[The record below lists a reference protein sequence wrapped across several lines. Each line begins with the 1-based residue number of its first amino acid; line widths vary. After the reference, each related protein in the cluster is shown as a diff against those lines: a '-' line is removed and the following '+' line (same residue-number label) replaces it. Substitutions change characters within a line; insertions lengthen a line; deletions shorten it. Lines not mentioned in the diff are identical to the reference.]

1 VEPREIYERFR
12 AVLFDMDGV
21 LTTTARLHSAAWQ
34 RTFDEFLERWDE
46 SHGTVTP
53 RFSPAE
59 DYLRYVDGKPRYDGV
74 RDFLASRNIVLPDGS
89 ADSSPD
95 EESVGGIG
103 NRKQQLVESALHT
116 EGVEA
121 FPGSVAWVR
130 ELQARGL
137 ATAVVSSSQNCAE
150 VLDAAGIAD
159 LFDVRVDGAVAVEL
173 QLPGKPEPDTFLEAA
188 LRLGVDPSD
197 AVVVE
202 DALAGVQAG
211 RAGGF
216 GLVIGVDRDEQTD
229 ALVAHGADMVVKDLG
244 DLVTESAEAGH
255 MAGPKAHRLRAAAL
269 RLLAADEEFPVDEF
283 RLVERGFNPDNVP
296 QLEAVF
302 AVANGYL
309 GLRGTHEE
317 GRPVHQSGTL
327 LNGLYET
334 WPIVYPEKAFGFAE
348 TGQTIVNAT
357 DGSVIKLYVDDEPF
371 DLDHA
376 EVLEYERVLDM
387 RAGVMERRVIWQ
399 MADGRR
405 FSVRSKRMV
414 SLDQRHLAC
423 IEYVVT
429 ALDRPAALTISSELV
444 THTGADAGTSEDPRK
459 GRGFEPGVLMPK
471 SGRTSG
477 ARVVLGFQTRSSG
490 QRMSCGMDHETNL
503 GEDVLPETE
512 VNGDSARAVYRVK
525 AQPGRPVRLI
535 KYLGYHHAADESVDE
550 LSFRVGGTLD
560 RARAEGL
567 DAIFVNQRQRI
578 DAFWATADVRT
589 EGAPLLQQAMRF
601 SLYQLLQASACSEG
615 FGIPSKGLTGQGYEG
630 HYFWDTEIY
639 VMPFLV
645 YTAPNLARSLLH
657 HRYAMLEQARERA
670 QQVGLN
676 GALFPWRTINGKEA
690 SAYYAAGTAQYHID
704 ADVAYALMQYVRVTG
719 DRDFLA
725 RYGAE
730 ILVETA
736 RMWADLGYF
745 SSQKRGH
752 FVINGVTGPDE
763 YSTVVDNNAY
773 TNLMARQNMRSAIEA
788 VEWLAAS
795 EPEAHARLIDRT
807 KLHNGEIEDWR
818 RAADLMYV
826 PYDDA
831 KELHLQDDGFLDREV
846 WDFEGTPPENYP
858 LLLHYHPLV
867 IYRHQVIKQA
877 DIVLATF
884 LVGDEF
890 TPAEKRKIFAYY
902 DPLTTGDSSLSECI
916 QSIVAAEIGDVRAAE
931 EYFIDAA
938 AVDLAD
944 VANNVR
950 DGVHVASAGGTWL
963 AAVYGFAGLRDG
975 GAELSFRPLL
985 PERLTALAFTLRT
998 RGCVLDVELRDG
1010 AALYRLREGDLL
1022 RILHHGEPIDVTQE
1036 GVSRPLGASVTDATA
1051 KSA

>member
-1 VEPREIYERFR
+1 MEPREIYERFR

-46 SHGTVTP
+46 THGAVTP

-59 DYLRYVDGKPRYDGV
+59 DYMRYVDGKPRYDGV
-74 RDFLASRNIVLPDGS
+74 RDFLASRNIVLPEGS
-89 ADSSPD
+89 ADSLPD

-188 LRLGVDPSD
+188 RRLGVEPID

-202 DALAGVQAG
+202 DALVGVQAG

-229 ALVAHGADMVVKDLG
+229 ALLEHGADMVVKDLG

-429 ALDRPAALTISSELV
+429 ALDRPATLTISSELV

-490 QRMSCGMDHETNL
+490 QRMACGMDHETNL
-503 GEDVLPETE
+503 GEDLQPETE

-535 KYLGYHHAADESVDE
+535 KYLAYHHAADESVDE

-567 DAIFVNQRQRI
+567 DAIFVNQRHRI
-578 DAFWATADVRT
+578 DAFWASADVRT

-657 HRYAMLEQARERA
+657 HRYTMLDQARERA
-670 QQVGLN
+670 RQVGLN

-704 ADVAYALMQYVRVTG
+704 ADVAYALMQYVRVTRG
-719 DRDFLA
+719 PRLPGPLRRRDPRRDGADVGGPWVLLVAEARAFRDQRRHGSRRVLDRRRQQRLH
-725 RYGAE
+725 
-730 ILVETA
+730 
-736 RMWADLGYF
+736 
-745 SSQKRGH
+745 Q
-752 FVINGVTGPDE
+752 PDG
-763 YSTVVDNNAY
+763 
-773 TNLMARQNMRSAIEA
+773 
-788 VEWLAAS
+788 AS
-795 EPEAHARLIDRT
+795 EPAVGHRGGGVARGERAGCPRPPDRSHEAAQRRDRGLAPRRRPDVRPLRRRQGAPPAGRRVPGPRGLGLRRDPARELSAAAALPPTGDLPAPGDQAGRHRARHVPRGRRVHARGEAEDLRVLRPAHDGRLVVVGVHPEHRGRGDRRRPRGGGV
-807 KLHNGEIEDWR
+807 LHRRRRRGPRGRGEQRARR
-818 RAADLMYV
+818 RARGL
-826 PYDDA
+826 
-831 KELHLQDDGFLDREV
+831 GR
-846 WDFEGTPPENYP
+846 G
-858 LLLHYHPLV
+858 
-867 IYRHQVIKQA
+867 
-877 DIVLATF
+877 
-884 LVGDEF
+884 
-890 TPAEKRKIFAYY
+890 
-902 DPLTTGDSSLSECI
+902 
-916 QSIVAAEIGDVRAAE
+916 
-931 EYFIDAA
+931 
-938 AVDLAD
+938 DLA
-944 VANNVR
+944 
-950 DGVHVASAGGTWL
+950 
-963 AAVYGFAGLRDG
+963 
-975 GAELSFRPLL
+975 
-985 PERLTALAFTLRT
+985 
-998 RGCVLDVELRDG
+998 RG
-1010 AALYRLREGDLL
+1010 RLRV
-1022 RILHHGEPIDVTQE
+1022 RRPCATAMRSSRSARCCPSA
-1036 GVSRPLGASVTDATA
+1036 SRPSPSRCAPAGASSTSSSATGPPPTDCARATCCG
-1051 KSA
+1051 SAITASRST

>member
-1 VEPREIYERFR
+1 M
-12 AVLFDMDGV
+12 FDLDGV

-34 RTFDEFLERWDE
+34 QTFDAFLERWDDE
-46 SHGTVTP
+46 HGTVTP

-74 RDFLASRNIVLPDGS
+74 RDFLASRSIVLPEGS
-89 ADSSPD
+89 PESSPD
-95 EESVGGIG
+95 EETVGGIG
-103 NRKQQLVESALHT
+103 NAKQVLVESALHT

-137 ATAVVSSSQNCAE
+137 ATAVVSSSQNAAE

-159 LFDVRVDGAVAVEL
+159 LFDVRVDGALAAEL
-173 QLPGKPEPDTFLEAA
+173 ELPGKPRPDTFLEAA
-188 LRLGVDPSD
+188 RRLGVEPVD

-202 DALAGVQAG
+202 DALAGVGAG

-216 GLVIGVDRDEQTD
+216 GLVIGVDRDDQRE
-229 ALVAHGADMVVKDLG
+229 ALLAHGADIVVKDLG

-269 RLLAADEEFPVDEF
+269 RLLAADEAFPVEEF
-283 RLVERGFNPDNVP
+283 RLVERGFNPENMP
-296 QLEAVF
+296 QLESVF

-309 GLRGTHEE
+309 GIRGTHEE
-317 GRPVHQSGTL
+317 GRPVHQTGTL
-327 LNGLYET
+327 LNGFYET
-334 WPIVYPEKAFGFAE
+334 WPIVYPEKAFGFAD
-348 TGQTIVNAT
+348 TGQTIINAT
-357 DGSVIKLYVDDEPF
+357 DGTMIKLYVDDEPF

-376 EVLEYERVLDM
+376 EVLDYERVLDM
-387 RAGVMERRVIWQ
+387 RAAVMERRIVWQ
-399 MADGRR
+399 AADGRR
-405 FSVRSKRMV
+405 FSVRTKRLV
-414 SLDQRHLAC
+414 SLEHRHLAC

-429 ALDRPAALTISSELV
+429 ALDRPASITLSSELV
-444 THTGADAGTSEDPRK
+444 THTGADAGTSDDPRK
-459 GRGFEPGVLMPK
+459 GRGFEPGVLITK
-471 SGRTSG
+471 SAHTDGP
-477 ARVVLGFQTRSSG
+477 RVVLGFQTRSSG
-490 QRMSCGMDHETNL
+490 LRMACGMDHETNL
-503 GEDVLPETE
+503 GEDVVPETE
-512 VNGDSARAVYRVK
+512 VNGDSARAVYRVQ
-525 AQPGRPVRLI
+525 AERGRPVRI
-535 KYLGYHHAADESVDE
+535 VKYLAYHHAADESVDE
-550 LSFRVGGTLD
+550 LDFRVNGTLD
-560 RARAEGL
+560 RARSDGF
-567 DAIFVNQRQRI
+567 DATLRSQRSRA
-578 DAFWATADVRT
+578 DAFWAVSDVRT
-589 EGAPLLQQAMRF
+589 EGAPLLQQAVRYN
-601 SLYQLLQASACSEG
+601 LYQLLQASACSEG
-615 FGIPSKGLTGQGYEG
+615 YGIPSKGLTGQGYEG

-639 VMPFLV
+639 VMPFLA

-657 HRYAMLEQARERA
+657 HRFAMLDQARQRA
-670 QQVGLN
+670 REVGMH

-719 DRDFLA
+719 DQDFLA

-736 RMWADLGYF
+736 RMWADLGFF
-745 SSQKRGH
+745 SSSKRGH

-773 TNLMARQNMRSAIEA
+773 TNLMARQNLRSAIEA
-788 VEWLAAS
+788 VEWLEAS
-795 EPEAHARLIDRT
+795 EPAAHARLVDRT
-807 KLHNGEIEDWR
+807 QLRLHEIDEWR

-826 PYDDA
+826 PYDEGKD
-831 KELHLQDDGFLDREV
+831 LHLQDDGFLDREV

-877 DIVLATF
+877 DLVLATF

-890 TPAEKRKIFAYY
+890 TPAQKRKIFAYY
-902 DPLTTGDSSLSECI
+902 DPLTTGDSSLSESI
-916 QSIVAAEIGDVRAAE
+916 QSIVAAEIGDLRAAE

-963 AAVYGFAGLRDG
+963 AVVYGFAGLRDG
-975 GAELSFRPLL
+975 NGDLSFKPAL
-985 PERLTALAFTLRT
+985 PERLTALSFTLRT

-1010 AALYRLREGDLL
+1010 TATYRLREGDLL
-1022 RILHHGEPIDVTQE
+1022 RIRHRGEALDVTAD
-1036 GVSRPLGASVTDATA
+1036 GVSRPLTGPAAEEPA